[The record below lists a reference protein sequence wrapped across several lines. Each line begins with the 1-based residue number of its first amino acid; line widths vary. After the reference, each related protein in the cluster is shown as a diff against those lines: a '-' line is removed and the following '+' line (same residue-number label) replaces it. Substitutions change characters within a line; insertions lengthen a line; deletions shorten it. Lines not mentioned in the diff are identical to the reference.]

1 MVDNTIAL
9 RGESLQA
16 PNLLGMANTAAQ
28 TRNTLAQTD
37 IDQSQEQ
44 RAQYTGEVQKSRDAL
59 AYVNSPEQYLA
70 WHEANHSNPVLGPM
84 LSKMG
89 VTAEQ
94 SRAKIMDELQKP
106 GGLERL
112 IQQSAAG
119 ADKISGIM
127 QGRLNQMAS
136 DRATAAA
143 NARKAQERAQISGGA
158 TPAPAPANALA
169 PVATATPVA
178 PPRNTLAAPEGSPT
192 AIENLYAPALANA
205 NVTAATPFSQP
216 QGGGD
221 AAVMNR
227 INRLQELYMN
237 GNQEAGRQLKIL
249 VDGLKRD
256 KDLGIGVDGGMK
268 PSEQFVPVGKNVFD
282 RETRQFIQPPTPEE
296 VESIKPQLQKGER
309 WNPEEGRV
317 EAVPGSKL
325 YIEQSQKH
333 AKSKQAYDTTNLKVN
348 QMNEKIAEI
357 LDPKNA
363 DAFEGNFG
371 GYTAYGTRLASG
383 KNSNLRKKIESFK
396 SNMKGVGLELIR
408 SGGSIGQ
415 MTEQEWPIVEQMLG
429 AIDPVLEEDDARLEF
444 QKIQAR
450 INNILEKATGLYQD
464 EWGNTQYYK
473 PTKGKDNK
481 PALTGKDAQAAEW
494 ANANPNDPRS
504 AEIKRRLGL

>member
-169 PVATATPVA
+169 PVATAMPVA
-178 PPRNTLAAPEGSPT
+178 PPRNTLAAPPGSP
-192 AIENLYAPALANA
+192 AAMENLFAPALANA

-221 AAVMNR
+221 AAVINKV
-227 INRLQELYMN
+227 NRLQELYMN

-256 KDLGIGVDGGMK
+256 KDLGISADGGMK
-268 PSEQFVPVGKNVFD
+268 PSERFVPVGNTVFD
-282 RETRQFIQPPTPEE
+282 RETKQFITPPVAKTAAASEKQIKAE
-296 VESIKPQLQKGER
+296 KGQENIAKVLDKMFESYSDLNKAKAIPSSKNTALQNLQAYGAASMPQI
-309 WNPEEGRV
+309 GR
-317 EAVPGSKL
+317 AVGSKEQGIRDT
-325 YIEQSQKH
+325 IEQIRPSLI
-333 AKSKQAYDTTNLKVN
+333 QA
-348 QMNEKIAEI
+348 I
-357 LDPKNA
+357 KNA
-363 DAFEGNFG
+363 TGM
-371 GYTAYGTRLASG
+371 TAQEM
-383 KNSNLRKKIESFK
+383 NSNVELQIQLKAATDPALQIESNIAALNNISSLYGLGK
-396 SNMKGVGLELIR
+396 EYSIPGVGGAPETPQSNIPP
-408 SGGSIGQ
+408 GA
-415 MTEQEWPIVEQMLG
+415 VEYL
-429 AIDPVLEEDDARLEF
+429 R
-444 QKIQAR
+444 
-450 INNILEKATGLYQD
+450 
-464 EWGNTQYYK
+464 
-473 PTKGKDNK
+473 
-481 PALTGKDAQAAEW
+481 
-494 ANANPNDPRS
+494 ANPDLAADFEAEFNLPAGS
-504 AEIKRRLGL
+504 AQQYLGGGNGR